1 MMAFMM
7 KQLIRNKDRLI
18 LSVIGVVLISSVL
31 IYLFSLT
38 ETTKGTVNNQLQ
50 QKWESAYD
58 LVVIP
63 PGTIFSEE
71 NLMEPNY
78 LNGINGGISYDQYE
92 AIRSM
97 NDIAVAAPVSVLGYT
112 TLGITMKEKF
122 KTTDNSIYKYKIVE
136 TFNDGLSQKTIQ
148 DTEIYGVTNWRDSN
162 EGLGFFAGHQ
172 GQISLAQYQL
182 LVGIDPVEEAKLVG
196 LDKSVQIS
204 DTSRY
209 LDPTDEAIY
218 DEAVDRL
225 YEIPVLINNKSFS
238 NSLFQVSQEKLA
250 IPFNTEA
257 ERQQATELIKKGN
270 GRDYLNGVQTEKV
283 DSFELTGKELES
295 MIFKALAN
303 PNDNPSLSVH
313 GTQLIF
319 KSSIIDYQKIES
331 PFPERWAYSYQ
342 VSSKPIEMIDIFKN
356 DLPDSGLRKA
366 ELLDHEL
373 TEDGVPLLPV
383 LRLNIVGS
391 FSSDKLNI
399 SKDPITELPL
409 ETYRP
414 TEAEI
419 VLGPDHEPL
428 NPPRMLKGSGLPTG
442 LLTNPPNI
450 LTTVKAAEVIT
461 GGNSISSIRIK
472 IKGIDDIG
480 NAAQEKME
488 QVKNKI
494 EHSTGLQVIITRG
507 SSPQPTIT
515 QVVEHDKALGW
526 IEQPWIHIGAAIT
539 LLRETS
545 LGYTS
550 ILVTIL
556 LIGSMYV
563 FATTFVSYLTRK
575 KEYSIFL
582 AIGWRTGILRKML
595 LGEAF
600 FYVII
605 ITLIAFILEVSFM
618 LNGGTFNFSK
628 IALVFSTSLV
638 IYGLGIILPLIQ
650 VGRLKPYQGITSGEI
665 TQKSKRIFSNQSMV
679 GFVLNQV
686 SQRPGRN
693 LLSVLAIALP
703 STLLSFYLYVSF
715 RLEGV
720 LYTSWLGEF
729 VAVEVNKSH
738 YLIMGAALIIGALTT
753 AEMMWQNIVERE
765 GELALFKS
773 IGWKDMTVTRSIF
786 FEGALVGLLAGVV
799 GLILS
804 ISYIGIMYKVF
815 PWDSLL
821 ILSLTICVPVIV
833 GILGACFP
841 AIKALRTN
849 PYNVLKE
856 NV

>member
-1 MMAFMM
+1 MMTFMM
-7 KQLIRNKDRLI
+7 KQLVRNKDRLI

-38 ETTKGTVNNQLQ
+38 ETTKGTINNQLQ

-58 LVVIP
+58 LVVTP
-63 PGTIFSEE
+63 PGSIFNEE
-71 NLMEPNY
+71 NLMEPNH
-78 LNGINGGISYDQYE
+78 LNGISGGISYDQYE
-92 AIRSM
+92 AIKSM
-97 NDIAVAAPVSVLGYT
+97 NDVAVAAPVSVLGYT

-122 KTTDNSIYKYKIVE
+122 KTTDNGIYKYKIIE

-148 DTEIYGVTNWRDSN
+148 DTEIYRATNWSGSS
-162 EGLGFFAGHQ
+162 EELGFWGDDQ
-172 GQISLAQYQL
+172 GEISLSQYQL

-196 LDKSVQIS
+196 LDEAVHIS

-209 LDPTDEAIY
+209 LEPNEDAIY

-225 YEIPVLINNKSFS
+225 FEIPVLINSKSFS

-270 GRDYLNGVQTEKV
+270 GRDYFNGLETEKV
-283 DSFELTGKELES
+283 DSFELTGEELES
-295 MIFKALAN
+295 MIFKALSN

-313 GTQLIF
+313 GTQLVF
-319 KSSIIDYQKIES
+319 KSSILNYQKIES
-331 PFPERWAYSYQ
+331 PFPERWSYSYQ
-342 VSSKPIEMIDIFKN
+342 VSSKPIEVSGIFK
-356 DLPDSGLRKA
+356 DILPDSGFRKA
-366 ELLDHEL
+366 ELLDHKL
-373 TEDGVPLLPV
+373 SEDGVPLLPV

-399 SKDPITELPL
+399 SKDPFTELPL

-414 TEAEI
+414 AQAGI
-419 VLGPDHEPL
+419 VLGPDNEPL
-428 NPPRMLKGSGLPTG
+428 NPSRTMKGSGVPTG

-450 LTTVKAAEVIT
+450 LTTVKAAEIIT

-472 IKGIDDIG
+472 VKGIDDIG
-480 NAAQEKME
+480 NVAQEKME
-488 QVKNKI
+488 QVKNDI

-515 QVVEHDKALGW
+515 QVVEHDKTLGW

-539 LLRETS
+539 ILRETS

-556 LIGSMYV
+556 LIGTMYV
-563 FATTFVSYLTRK
+563 FATTYVSYLTRK

-582 AIGWRTGILRKML
+582 ALGWRTSILRKMV

-600 FYVII
+600 FYVLL
-605 ITLIAFILEVSFM
+605 ITLIAIILEVIFM
-618 LNGGTFNFSK
+618 LNGSTFNFSN
-628 IALVFSTSLV
+628 IALVFGTSLV

-650 VGRLKPYQGITSGEI
+650 VGRLEPYQGIKSGEI
-665 TQKSKRIFSNQSMV
+665 TKKSKRIFSNQSMI
-679 GFVLNQV
+679 GFVMNQV

-693 LLSVLAIALP
+693 LLSILAIALP

-773 IGWKDMTVTRSIF
+773 IGWKDKTVTHSIII
-786 FEGALVGLLAGVV
+786 EGAFLGLLAGIV
-799 GLILS
+799 GLVLS
-804 ISYIGIMYKVF
+804 ISYIGLMYKVF
-815 PWDSLL
+815 PWDSLT
-821 ILSLTICVPVIV
+821 ILSLTICLPVLV
-833 GILGACFP
+833 GILGAFFP
-841 AIKALRTN
+841 TIKALRTN